1 MTLVFTPFL
10 CIKKLAGK
18 KHTSQ
23 LNLTKQELLTTP
35 IPPPKNANFSQV
47 STGST
52 RIARHSL
59 ANSFQFPAIF
69 QGVFNSTKPKGFP
82 THQIQ
87 GSPVANPSVSPVSPG
102 SCARSSFWRSIFKV
116 SLFKARIAPFDKP
129 LSWNRRFF
137 QEGYVEDII
146 FFGRVWT

>member
-1 MTLVFTPFL
+1 MAMVFTPFL
-10 CIKKLAGK
+10 CIKTSGK
-18 KHTSQ
+18 KKHRNSIWPNKNCWHPPFRNKQCQ
-23 LNLTKQELLTTP
+23 LR
-35 IPPPKNANFSQV
+35 QV

-52 RIARHSL
+52 RIATHSL

-102 SCARSSFWRSIFKV
+102 SWARSSFWRSIFKV

-146 FFGRVWT
+146 FFGRAWT